1 MSDSNLEHALAI
13 LEPIRTVKL
22 SQDSDAYESIL
33 RGLLLDLDKPNTM
46 SVILCEQIAECVYWL
61 RRHTADK
68 ELVILESMAKQI
80 SIELRASATSVS
92 QLSLALSQGPGSS
105 QYNDL
110 SADLM
115 SHGRS
120 IDDMRARAVRL
131 RAKEISAADD
141 LIHRQVQN
149 LRHLQKS
156 LDAIDIKQRVVKRMD
171 LEIEQLERDM
181 RVIEHESGKSESE

>member
-1 MSDSNLEHALAI
+1 MTGSNLEYALAI
-13 LEPIRTVKL
+13 LEPIRSVKL

-33 RGLLLDLDKPNTM
+33 KGLLTDLDKPNTM

-68 ELVILESMAKQI
+68 ELIILESMVKQI
-80 SIELRASATSVS
+80 GTELRSEDLSVS
-92 QLSLALSQGPGSS
+92 QLSQALSHGPGSS
-105 QYNDL
+105 QYNEL

-120 IDDMRARAVRL
+120 IEDMRARAVRL

-156 LDAIDIKQRVVKRMD
+156 LDAVDVKRRVVKRMD
-171 LEIEQLERDM
+171 LDIEQLERDM
-181 RVIEHESGKSESE
+181 RVIDHEPGKSESK